1 MPGTAT
7 VRQALA
13 QSSLI
18 PLEAQ
23 VLLAHVLGKDRSW
36 LVANSDDVLPQ
47 QELSLFVAMARR
59 RLDGEPVA
67 YLTGTREFHSLALS
81 VTRDVLIPRP
91 ETETL
96 VDAVLSYLPPD
107 APARVLDL
115 GTGSGAIALAIARAR
130 PRADVLGIDHSGAA
144 LLVANGNAQRLG
156 IGNAL
161 FELSDWYAAVGDAK
175 FDVIVANP
183 PYIAADDPHLAE
195 GDLRHEP
202 RAALTPGGDGLS
214 ALAIVVAGA
223 ARHLA
228 PGGML
233 AVEHGYDQSDAV
245 RTLFTEYGFVGIR
258 SIRDLAGQLRVV
270 TGRSARQDQATQSL
284 L

>member
-1 MPGTAT
+1 MSDAVT
-7 VRQALA
+7 VRRALA
-13 QSSLI
+13 QSSLV

-23 VLLAHVLGKDRSW
+23 VLLAHVLGNDRSW
-36 LVANSDDVLPQ
+36 LIAHADDVLPQ
-47 QELSLFVAMARR
+47 QELAQFVSLARR

-67 YLTGTREFHSLALS
+67 YLTGTREFHSLALT

-96 VDAVLSYLPPD
+96 VDAVLAHLPPD
-107 APARVLDL
+107 TPARVLDL
-115 GTGSGAIALAIARAR
+115 GTGSGAIALAIAHAR
-130 PRADVLGIDHSGAA
+130 PRADILGIDQSAAA

-156 IGNAL
+156 IGNVL
-161 FELSDWYAAVGDAK
+161 FEMSDWYSAVGDAQ

-183 PYIAADDPHLAE
+183 PYIGAGDPHLGE

-214 ALAIVVAGA
+214 ALAIIVAGA
-223 ARHLA
+223 ARNLVR
-228 PGGML
+228 GGML

-245 RTLFTEYGFVGIR
+245 RALFARHAMEGIVAH
-258 SIRDLAGQLRVV
+258 RDLAGHWRVM
-270 TGRSARQDQATQSL
+270 TGRRCER
-284 L
+284 